1 MLPQKAAFT
10 NRCLVSGRWWP
21 QSGAAASVAAAWPP
35 VRLPTLECWPLSRL
49 RGFGFASLLPLVPA
63 HPARAGP
70 DGLGPVV
77 LARSGACLPA
87 CLAVLV
93 WWVAVLVGCR
103 VRPRGA
109 RGRGR
114 RLVRPSGRCLSLA
127 LSSSLS
133 GGFGGLPRRPLRRLR
148 RPRGLRRCGGAW
160 SASPPPG
167 ALFRVTGRAGA
178 VKASMSEGRL
188 PAGRGRLIPG
198 EKRGPSLSPA
208 PSRRRSAHP
217 AKSCNFFPNKKRG

>member
-1 MLPQKAAFT
+1 MLSKWA
-10 NRCLVSGRWWP
+10 L
-21 QSGAAASVAAAWPP
+21 VAA
-35 VRLPTLECWPLSRL
+35 VGRCRLCGCFLAACPSPTRDSWPLSRL
-49 RGFGFASLLPLVPA
+49 RGFGVASLLPLVPA

-160 SASPPPG
+160 SASPLPLL
-167 ALFRVTGRAGA
+167 LFPRHWQ
-178 VKASMSEGRL
+178 
-188 PAGRGRLIPG
+188 GRGG
-198 EKRGPSLSPA
+198 EVIDV
-208 PSRRRSAHP
+208 
-217 AKSCNFFPNKKRG
+217 